1 MITYLYDTMTTQ
13 FADLV
18 LGIAGAFMLLL
29 FSVIGFF
36 LKIVHSD
43 VKKAVE
49 ESGKN
54 KGRIELVEQ
63 QLTSDVKRIEQM
75 TQLELRNLADQ
86 VGKLTTNVQMLV
98 QTQLEN
104 QVHHGRK

>member
-1 MITYLYDTMTTQ
+1 MITYLYNIMTPEFTNLIL
-13 FADLV
+13 AV
-18 LGIAGAFMLLL
+18 TGAFVLIL

-43 VKKAVE
+43 VKRAVE

-86 VGKLTTNVQMLV
+86 VGKLTSNVQMLV

-104 QVHHGRK
+104 HVNHGRK

>member
-1 MITYLYDTMTTQ
+1 MDNNTLLTL
-13 FADLV
+13 AGSLLV
-18 LGIAGAFMLLL
+18 LLIGILGY
-29 FSVIGFF
+29 F
-36 LKIVHSD
+36 LRIVHSD
-43 VKKAVE
+43 VKSAII

-98 QTQLEN
+98 QTQLEQHN
-104 QVHHGRK
+104 RQH

>member
-1 MITYLYDTMTTQ
+1 MDNNTLLTL
-13 FADLV
+13 AGSLLV
-18 LGIAGAFMLLL
+18 LLIGILGY
-29 FSVIGFF
+29 F
-36 LKIVHSD
+36 LRIVHAD
-43 VKKAVE
+43 VKSAII

-98 QTQLEN
+98 QTQLEQHN
-104 QVHHGRK
+104 RQH